1 MPHETEL
8 IATIAIGLSAAFV
21 GGVVAT
27 WLRLPTIV
35 GYLLAGMA
43 VGPFTPGFV
52 ADQGIATQLAEIGV
66 VLLLFGVGMHFSI
79 PELLSVRGVAI
90 PGGIGQAAVATAL
103 GVGIGTAWGWAFGEA
118 LVFGLAVSVASTV
131 VLLRA
136 LTDRDRLDTSGGHVA
151 VGWLLVEDL
160 LTVVMLVALPVLSET
175 LGGVPAEGGGGV
187 LRSLLPVLG
196 KLVAFAAVMLLA
208 GPKLIPPL
216 LRWTERRGG
225 RELFTLAVIAIA
237 LGIAFL
243 AAELLDVPIAI
254 AAFLAGV
261 VVNRSDLS
269 HRAMASSEPLQDIF
283 AVLFF
288 VSVGMLV
295 DPAFLLREWDRVLI
309 VVALIVVGKALIAL
323 GLVLVLRRP
332 LSIGLTVAAGLSQV
346 GEFSFIL
353 AELGRELELIG
364 PGTQHLILAGALFS
378 ITVNPLVF
386 AIAGRIEDRRS
397 AGTVTAPKEVADG
410 QG

>member
-1 MPHETEL
+1 MSHETEL
-8 IATIAIGLSAAFV
+8 VATIAIGLTAAFV

-52 ADQGIATQLAEIGV
+52 ADQGVATQLAEIGV

-79 PELLSVRGVAI
+79 PELWSVRGVAI

-103 GVGIGTAWGWAFGEA
+103 GVVVGMAWGRSAGEA
-118 LVFGLAVSVASTV
+118 LVFGLAISVASTV

-136 LTDRDRLDTSGGHVA
+136 LTDRDLLDTPGGHAA
-151 VGWLLVEDL
+151 VGWLLVEDV

-175 LGGVPAEGGGGV
+175 LGGVPVEGGGGV
-187 LRSLLPVLG
+187 VRSLLPVLG
-196 KLVAFAAVMLLA
+196 TLVLFAAVMLLV
-208 GPKLIPPL
+208 GPRLIPPL

-225 RELFTLAVIAIA
+225 RELFTLAVTAIA
-237 LGIAFL
+237 LGIAFT
-243 AAELLDVPIAI
+243 AAELLNVPIAI

-295 DPAFLLREWDRVLI
+295 DPAFLLREWDRVLT

-323 GLVLVLRRP
+323 GLVLLLRHP
-332 LSIGLTVAAGLSQV
+332 LSTGLTVAAGLSQV

-353 AELGRELELIG
+353 AELGRELRLLSHEAES
-364 PGTQHLILAGALFS
+364 LILAGALVS
-378 ITVNPLVF
+378 ITLNPLLF
-386 AIAGRIEDRRS
+386 HLLARGSDRLGARDDP
-397 AGTVTAPKEVADG
+397 GGDHR
-410 QG
+410 